1 MSFSEFKF
9 RNAYEK
15 AFGVRP
21 AFSVGHLTE
30 AEIVARTEG
39 INHGLKTKQIASAS

>member
-1 MSFSEFKF
+1 MSFIEFKF
-9 RNAYEK
+9 RNVYEK

-30 AEIVARTEG
+30 AEIANRTAE
-39 INHGLKTKQIASAS
+39 INGALKSRLIVSPS